1 MIKKTSSYRGAT
13 EGRHRNLNLLRI
25 IKSINADIPLPPAIL
40 EALGSVLQNDFVA
53 LLDVDLNDE
62 RNHKPLIAS
71 PWGEKKHTV
80 LLVTCCLNVGMFS
93 ASIGDSSNSER
104 SSTAFSR
111 SLFHEMGQ
119 MYDRTLEMNVPLIIL
134 KQLLLVTLF

>member
-1 MIKKTSSYRGAT
+1 MEGNRVVDRVNGRRLKKQART
-13 EGRHRNLNLLRI
+13 EGRLTHGCRSLILLRI
-25 IKSINADIPLPPAIL
+25 IKSINGDIPLPPAVL
-40 EALGSVLQNDFVA
+40 EALGSVLQNNLVA

-71 PWGEKKHTV
+71 HRGGKELTV

-111 SLFHEMGQ
+111 SLFHENWPNGRQ
-119 MYDRTLEMNVPLIIL
+119 NI
-134 KQLLLVTLF
+134 